1 MVAGTTCWA
10 SEGGDW
16 GAIPDDSRL
25 VSTAVSGEGR
35 EARAGEERRRV
46 ERWDWVMTEVWG

>member
-16 GAIPDDSRL
+16 GAIPDDSHL

-35 EARAGEERRRV
+35 DARAGEERRRV